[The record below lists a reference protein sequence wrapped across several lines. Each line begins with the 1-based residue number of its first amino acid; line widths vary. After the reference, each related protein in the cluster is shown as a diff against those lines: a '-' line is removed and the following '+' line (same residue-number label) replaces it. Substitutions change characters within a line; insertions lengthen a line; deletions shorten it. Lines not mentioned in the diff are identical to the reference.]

1 MRERLQYPPKFK
13 VPVGWFFGCFS
24 EDLSVG
30 EAMPLEAVGQQLV
43 IWRSDDGIAHVHDA
57 FCPHLGAH
65 LGHGGCSDGGRL
77 VCPFHAWEFDPD
89 GSCAAIPYSSRL
101 NKQARLRRYEVDERN
116 GLVMF
121 WWHPDADVGPLW
133 QLGQVTE
140 WGDDDYT
147 EPQRRQW
154 EVAAPWQEIAE
165 NALDL
170 AHFPYLH
177 GTGMLPVL
185 DSYEADGPLA
195 RVRTTQQYDE
205 RAGGAM
211 GRIDT
216 DSYGPGFNIVRF
228 SGIVDTVLIG
238 AVAPID
244 EMSTR
249 ITFSFTVKRA
259 SAEAF
264 GSEEAAAA
272 FTEKV
277 GDAFVAEVG
286 RQLEQDVVI
295 WENKAHI
302 PVPALAEGDGPVMQF
317 RRWAEQFYVPTGA
330 TESAP

>member
-1 MRERLQYPPKFK
+1 MREALQYPPRFA
-13 VPVGWFFGCFS
+13 VPIGWFFASFSDDLAPGEAKALDAVGAQLVVWRS
-24 EDLSVG
+24 EDG
-30 EAMPLEAVGQQLV
+30 
-43 IWRSDDGIAHVHDA
+43 DAHVHDA

-65 LGHGGCSDGGRL
+65 LGYGGQSIGGRL

-89 GSCAAIPYSSRL
+89 GSCAAIPYSARV
-101 NKQARLRRYEVDERN
+101 NKGARLRTYEVQERN

-121 WWHPDADVGPLW
+121 WWHPDPAVAPMWTLGPIP
-133 QLGQVTE
+133 E
-140 WGDDDYT
+140 WGDATYT
-147 EPQRRQW
+147 EPQCRQW
-154 EVAAPWQEIAE
+154 VVQAPWQEIAE

-185 DSYEADGPLA
+185 DSYEADGPVA

-211 GRIDT
+211 GKINT

-238 AVAPID
+238 ALAPID
-244 EMSTR
+244 EQSVR
-249 ITFSFTVKRA
+249 LTFSFSVKRA
-259 SAEAF
+259 SADDF
-264 GSEEAAAA
+264 DSQEAADS

-295 WENKAHI
+295 WENKAHL
-302 PVPALAEGDGPVMQF
+302 PVPALADGDGPVMQF
-317 RRWAEQFYVPTGA
+317 RRWAAQFYPDSEPAGST
-330 TESAP
+330 P